1 MFTPILLALL
11 ISASSPNEPSASA
24 TPTETLKVSLG
35 DMSFSGDTIK
45 LTKSSDGTFECEI
58 DGRAELTLGSDGDT
72 DIAIAAQK
80 VVISGNANDKL
91 SIHCTGDCKLT
102 DSEYTCSADRMQW
115 QFVNEIELTLAGNSR
130 VEFGTG
136 DNRSVLAGESITCQ
150 GGTFRVSGAASL
162 KRAK

>member
-11 ISASSPNEPSASA
+11 ISASSAGEASASA
-24 TPTETLKVSLG
+24 APTEPLKMSLG

-45 LTKSSDGTFECEI
+45 LTKSGDGTFECEI
-58 DGRAELTLGSDGDT
+58 DGRAELTFGTDGDT
-72 DIAIAAQK
+72 DMAIAAQK
-80 VVISGNANDKL
+80 LVISGNASDKL
-91 SIHCTGDCKLT
+91 SIRCTGDCKLT
-102 DSEYTCSADRMQW
+102 DSEYTCTADRMQF

-150 GGTFRVSGAASL
+150 GGTFRVSGAALL
-162 KRAK
+162 KRTK

>member
-1 MFTPILLALL
+1 MYTPILLALL
-11 ISASSPNEPSASA
+11 ISASSANEASASA
-24 TPTETLKVSLG
+24 APTETLKVSLG

-45 LTKSSDGTFECEI
+45 LTKSGDGTFECEI
-58 DGRAELTLGSDGDT
+58 DGRAELTLGSDGD
-72 DIAIAAQK
+72 IAIAAQK
-80 VVISGNANDKL
+80 LVISRNANDKI
-91 SIHCTGDCKLT
+91 SIRCTGDCKLT
-102 DSEYTCSADRMQW
+102 DSEYTCSADRMQY

-150 GGTFRVSGAASL
+150 GGTFRVSGAALL